1 MRPEQRTL
9 FQSLI
14 PKNFMDAE
22 TKFSDII
29 DQEEKDFNERRLKNL
44 KMRQE
49 RINKNKK
56 DTKLQVND
64 YVVVKSYGDTIGV
77 SRKLKSV
84 YDNIPFKIISIK
96 YYNCVLL
103 NILDGSQILRAV
115 DDIKKIEVLDS
126 SDSNFNNIPKEVFAM
141 LNIITMDNIVEI
153 FSNKKDETP
162 LIREPRTR
170 SKLINDIDREK
181 QLLMDE
187 MLDLDSEEIDS
198 SYEKHVTFLE
208 D

>member
-1 MRPEQRTL
+1 
-9 FQSLI
+9 
-14 PKNFMDAE
+14 
-22 TKFSDII
+22 
-29 DQEEKDFNERRLKNL
+29 
-44 KMRQE
+44 MRQE

-126 SDSNFNNIPKEVFAM
+126 SDSNFNNIPKEVFSM

-170 SKLINDIDREK
+170 SKLLNDIDREK

>member
-22 TKFSDII
+22 TTFSVII
-29 DQEEKDFNERRLKNL
+29 NQEEKDFNERRLKNL
-44 KMRQE
+44 KMRQK

-77 SRKLKSV
+77 SRILKSV

-126 SDSNFNNIPKEVFAM
+126 SDGNFDKIPKEVFAM

-153 FSNKKDETP
+153 FSNKKEETP
-162 LIREPRTR
+162 QIRVPRMR
-170 SKLINDIDREK
+170 SKLLNDIDREK

-198 SYEKHVTFLE
+198 SYEKHVTFL
-208 D
+208 DD

>member
-1 MRPEQRTL
+1 
-9 FQSLI
+9 
-14 PKNFMDAE
+14 MDAE
-22 TKFSDII
+22 TTFSEVI

-44 KMRQE
+44 KMLQE
-49 RINKNKK
+49 PSNKNKK

-64 YVVVKSYGDTIGV
+64 YVVVKSYGDTIGI

-126 SDSNFNNIPKEVFAM
+126 SDGNFNNIPKEVFAM

-153 FSNKKDETP
+153 FSNKKEETP
-162 LIREPRTR
+162 QIRVPRTR
-170 SKLINDIDREK
+170 SKLLNDIDREK

-198 SYEKHVTFLE
+198 SYKNMLHFWKTRLVHL
-208 D
+208 